1 MINLNNYLAKENK
14 TIAEHN
20 EDLMNCMNVL
30 TEFGY
35 LKDDHTMQ
43 LLNKAIY
50 YHDFG
55 KVQQGFQDRI
65 KSEKRKRYDPEKEIF
80 HNLLSVYFIDREN
93 FENDEDYFA
102 VCFAVL
108 NHHDYCGVCDEINS
122 NEREYTRFLKPFEDE
137 VKKKRIR
144 RFNGQ
149 IQDMGE
155 ENETILVKGLL
166 NKCDY
171 SASGGY
177 KIEYKNDFI
186 TKGLNNLLKRWQM
199 KTPSSDWNALQ
210 RFCKANSDKNII
222 AVAQTGMGKTEA
234 GLHWIGDN
242 KGFFILPLKTAI
254 NAMYNRF
261 KNDIAEEETEE
272 RVSLLYGD
280 SLSYYINENNKNKA
294 ELDVEEYNKRGKNL
308 TLPLTVSTPDQIFN
322 FVFKYN
328 GYELKLATLSY
339 SKVVIDEIQMYS
351 PDTLAYL
358 ISGLERIHDMG
369 GKIAV
374 VTATLTPFI
383 KDKLKFLN
391 AEYGEFTD
399 DSIRHNMLCLD
410 KKLNADDILERYNEG
425 GECNKIL
432 VVCNTV
438 KKAQWL
444 YDELS
449 EMIDNK
455 DNLHIFH
462 ARFVKNDRRS
472 LENEIMDFG
481 KTDHIDKGIWISTSV
496 VEASLDIDFD
506 CLFTELYELTS
517 LFQRMGRCNRRG
529 AKPVSDTNCYVYSE
543 LDKVYS
549 EIEELYNLSRKAIT
563 GWNGPVSE
571 KDKINLINEAFT
583 TENLKNSSYA
593 EKFKKHYE
601 FIKNLPLYELDKKA
615 ANFREIANKD
625 IIPYPVYEENKLEID
640 ELQRRL
646 ADKTLTYTEKV
657 EIRDKIMG
665 YTVSVSEWVLKDYKK
680 AESKGKALKIEP
692 VKIGEK
698 LFMDVIECRYDERGF
713 APVNFDT
720 VIREPDFL

>member
-1 MINLNNYLAKENK
+1 MIDLNNFLAKEDK
-14 TIAEHN
+14 TIAQHN
-20 EDLMNCMNVL
+20 DDLMKCMKDLEILGYLTDKNIIKML
-30 TEFGY
+30 TE
-35 LKDDHTMQ
+35 
-43 LLNKAIY
+43 AIY

-55 KVQQGFQDRI
+55 KVQKGFQERVKSKGKI
-65 KSEKRKRYDPEKEIF
+65 KYNSNKEIY
-80 HNLLSVYFIDREN
+80 HNILSAYFVDEEKLEN
-93 FENDEDYFA
+93 EKDYYR

-108 NHHDYCGVCDEINS
+108 NHHDYCNAWEVIN
-122 NEREYTRFLKPFEDE
+122 EKEEEYLRFIKPFEEDWYTE
-137 VKKKRIR
+137 CLEGNKIGYVSNDR
-144 RFNGQ
+144 
-149 IQDMGE
+149 
-155 ENETILVKGLL
+155 ETILVKGLL

-177 KIEYKNDFI
+177 KIEYKSDFI

-199 KTPSSDWNALQ
+199 KKPSADWNDLQ

-261 KNDIAEEETEE
+261 KNDIAEEKTEE

-328 GYELKLATLSY
+328 GYELKLATMSY

-358 ISGLERIHDMG
+358 ISGLEKIHDMG
-369 GKIAV
+369 GKIAI

-383 KDKLKFLN
+383 KDKLKFLD

-399 DSIRHNMLCLD
+399 ESIRHNMTVLE
-410 KKLNADDILERYNEG
+410 KKLNADDILKRYNEG
-425 GECNKIL
+425 GDSNKIL

-449 EMIDNK
+449 EIIDNK

-462 ARFVKNDRRS
+462 ARFVKNDRRV

-481 KTDHIDKGIWISTSV
+481 KTEHIDKGIWISTSV

-517 LFQRMGRCNRRG
+517 LFQRMGR
-529 AKPVSDTNCYVYSE
+529 
-543 LDKVYS
+543 
-549 EIEELYNLSRKAIT
+549 
-563 GWNGPVSE
+563 
-571 KDKINLINEAFT
+571 
-583 TENLKNSSYA
+583 
-593 EKFKKHYE
+593 
-601 FIKNLPLYELDKKA
+601 
-615 ANFREIANKD
+615 
-625 IIPYPVYEENKLEID
+625 
-640 ELQRRL
+640 
-646 ADKTLTYTEKV
+646 
-657 EIRDKIMG
+657 
-665 YTVSVSEWVLKDYKK
+665 
-680 AESKGKALKIEP
+680 
-692 VKIGEK
+692 
-698 LFMDVIECRYDERGF
+698 
-713 APVNFDT
+713 
-720 VIREPDFL
+720 

>member
-1 MINLNNYLAKENK
+1 MEGNK
-14 TIAEHN
+14 I
-20 EDLMNCMNVL
+20 
-30 TEFGY
+30 GY
-35 LKDDHTMQ
+35 VS
-43 LLNKAIY
+43 N
-50 YHDFG
+50 
-55 KVQQGFQDRI
+55 DR
-65 KSEKRKRYDPEKEIF
+65 
-80 HNLLSVYFIDREN
+80 
-93 FENDEDYFA
+93 
-102 VCFAVL
+102 
-108 NHHDYCGVCDEINS
+108 
-122 NEREYTRFLKPFEDE
+122 
-137 VKKKRIR
+137 
-144 RFNGQ
+144 
-149 IQDMGE
+149 
-155 ENETILVKGLL
+155 ETILVKGLL

-171 SASGGY
+171 STSGGY
-177 KIEYKNDFI
+177 KIEYKSDFI
-186 TKGLNNLLKRWQM
+186 TKGLGNLLKRWQT
-199 KTPSSDWNALQ
+199 KKPSENWNDLQ
-210 RFCKANSDKNII
+210 RFCRANSDKNII

-261 KNDIAEEETEE
+261 KNDIAEEKTEE

-369 GKIAV
+369 GKITV

-383 KDKLKFLN
+383 RDKLKFLD

-399 DSIRHNMLCLD
+399 ESIRHNITVLE
-410 KKLNADDILERYNEG
+410 KKLNADDIIKRYNEG
-425 GECNKIL
+425 GDSNKIL

-449 EMIDNK
+449 EIIDNK

-462 ARFVKNDRRS
+462 AKFDKNDRRV
-472 LENEIMDFG
+472 LENEIIDFG
-481 KTDHIDKGIWISTSV
+481 KTEHIDKGIWISTSV

-529 AKPVSDTNCYVYSE
+529 AKPVSETNCYVYLE

-549 EIEELYNLSRKAIT
+549 EIEELYDLSRKAIT
-563 GWNGPVSE
+563 SWNGPVSE

-593 EKFKKHYE
+593 DKYKKHYE
-601 FIKNLPLYELDKKA
+601 TIKGIRLYDIERKD
-615 ANFREIANKD
+615 ANFREIACKD
-625 IIPYPVYEENKLEID
+625 IIPSPVYYKNKTEI
-640 ELQRRL
+640 ERLQECY
-646 ADKTLTYTEKV
+646 KNKSLTNIEKV
-657 EIRDKIMG
+657 EIRDKIIG
-665 YTVSVSEWVLKDYKK
+665 FTVSISDEVLKKYERAKSQKK
-680 AESKGKALKIEP
+680 AEKYES
-692 VKIGEK
+692 VKIGDR
-698 LFMDVIECRYDERGF
+698 MNIDVIECRYDERGF
-713 APVNFDT
+713 APINFDT